1 MEVKLRSKISHRP
14 KILHRYEFK
23 IRYDKFFNLIPY
35 VPFRCKFES
44 KPLPTFSWYID
55 DEKLTDSTEYPT
67 ELSEDKMSQ
76 TLNYGKPREGHSN
89 KTLKCVV
96 DFNEYGLKD
105 TFEESLVFDFP
116 ENVVLVPK
124 KLDAEVCKRLIFWK
138 FLGIPVGNL
147 LMGHL
152 AP

>member
-1 MEVKLRSKISHRP
+1 MEVQLRNKNIDLRFCTGMVCNSLVFFWEVCMYLFESRNS
-14 KILHRYEFK
+14 RFVA
-23 IRYDKFFNLIPY
+23 RVFNLVLI

-124 KLDAEVCKRLIFWK
+124 KLDAEVCKMDNI
-138 FLGIPVGNL
+138 
-147 LMGHL
+147 
-152 AP
+152 

>member
-1 MEVKLRSKISHRP
+1 MGEGGGGFIGCRYGGGWGQKWP
-14 KILHRYEFK
+14 KIFK
-23 IRYDKFFNLIPY
+23 LVNTILDL
-35 VPFRCKFES
+35 FRCKFES

-55 DEKLTDSTEYPT
+55 DEKLADSTEYPT

-96 DFNEYGLKD
+96 DFNEYPSLKGD

-116 ENVVLVPK
+116 ENIVLVPK
-124 KLDAEVCKRLIFWK
+124 KLDAEVCRRLICWK
-138 FLGIPVGNL
+138 FLGL
-147 LMGHL
+147 L
-152 AP
+152 

>member
-1 MEVKLRSKISHRP
+1 MVIPTVIEIFWLRCAGREAFDGVESLNTLIHS
-14 KILHRYEFK
+14 RYVV
-23 IRYDKFFNLIPY
+23 IVFNLIPN

-96 DFNEYGLKD
+96 DFNKYRLKD

-124 KLDAEVCKRLIFWK
+124 KLDTEVCNGLICRK
-138 FLGIPVGNL
+138 FLCRFY
-147 LMGHL
+147 
-152 AP
+152 

>member
-1 MEVKLRSKISHRP
+1 MKVLNSIH
-14 KILHRYEFK
+14 
-23 IRYDKFFNLIPY
+23 N

-55 DEKLTDSTEYPT
+55 DEKLADSTEYAT
-67 ELSEDKMSQ
+67 ELSENKMSQ

-96 DFNEYGLKD
+96 DFEEYGLKD
-105 TFEESLVFDFP
+105 TFQESLEFDFP

-124 KLDAEVCKRLIFWK
+124 KLDAKVYKVRTFGETQ
-138 FLGIPVGNL
+138 NL
-147 LMGHL
+147 KNLPHAL
-152 AP
+152 DIYSS